1 MIRRPPRSTRTDTLF
16 PYTTLFRSTREVQSG
31 AETGLSV
38 FDTVI
43 GNFGKNPSLMAY
55 KIKTNAYKFSWALIP
70 ISVPFLWL
78 LFLHRRRYR
87 EYRAYDHTVFVTY
100 SIAFMS
106 LGMIALSLLRPL
118 GIDGSIV
125 QLAISIIQTLPI
137 YRQLKGAYP
146 LSRWS
151 RSD

>member
-1 MIRRPPRSTRTDTLF
+1 MDQTARIFASWTEEEAQAELDRE
-16 PYTTLFRSTREVQSG
+16 TREVQSG
-31 AETGLSV
+31 AEPGWSV

-55 KIKTNAYKFSWALIP
+55 KIQTNAYKFSWALIP

-106 LGMIALSLLRPL
+106 LVLIPLSLLRPL
-118 GIDGSIV
+118 VIDGSLV
-125 QLAISIIQTLPI
+125 PLATLLNP
-137 YRQLKGAYP
+137 P
-146 LSRWS
+146 PTSVT
-151 RSD
+151 

>member
-1 MIRRPPRSTRTDTLF
+1 MERTARICASGTEEGVQAELD
-16 PYTTLFRSTREVQSG
+16 RETREVQSG
-31 AETGLSV
+31 AETGWSV

-55 KIKTNAYKFSWALIP
+55 KIQTNAYKFSWALIP

-106 LGMIALSLLRPL
+106 LGDRKRTRLNS
-118 GIDGSIV
+118 SH
-125 QLAISIIQTLPI
+125 
-137 YRQLKGAYP
+137 
-146 LSRWS
+146 
-151 RSD
+151 